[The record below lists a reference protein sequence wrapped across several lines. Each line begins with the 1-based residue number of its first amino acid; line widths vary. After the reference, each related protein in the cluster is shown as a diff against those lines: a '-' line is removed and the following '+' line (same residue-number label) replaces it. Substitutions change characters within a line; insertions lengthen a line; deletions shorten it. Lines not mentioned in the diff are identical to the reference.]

1 MNDMTLTKEQREARL
16 EGMGCKRKRVEDIRF
31 TQGKGQYVD
40 DIKMPGMLFGDFVR
54 SPYPHARVKK
64 IDASRALAL
73 PGVIAVLT
81 AEDLKGVNL
90 AWMPTLAGDVQ
101 MVLADGKVL
110 YQNQEVAF
118 VLAEDRYLAD
128 DAIQLVDVEYEE
140 LPVLVDPF
148 KSMDPDAPVL
158 REDLVGKTSG
168 AHGPRKHH
176 NHIFT
181 WDVGDKDLTDKAF
194 READVTIKE
203 LISYHRTHPSPL
215 ETCQCVAAM
224 DKVKGELT
232 LYGTFQAPH
241 VIRTVAS
248 LLSTIPE
255 HKIHVIA
262 PDIGGGF
269 GNKVGAY
276 PGYICAIVASIVTG
290 RPVKWVEDRME
301 NLSTTSFARDYHMTT
316 EIAARKDGTVTGLRV
331 HVLADH
337 GGFDACADPSKWPA
351 GFFNIVTGSYDFPVA
366 HLSVDGVYTNKAPG
380 GVAYRCSFRVTEAA
394 YCIERAMDILAQ
406 KLGMDPADLRM
417 KNFIR
422 RDQFPYQSALG
433 WEYDSGDYH
442 LAMQKAMDTLNYR
455 ALREEQKQKQEAFRR
470 GETREIMG
478 IGISFFT
485 EIVGAGPSKN
495 CDILGVAMFDSAE
508 IRVHPTGSV
517 ISRMGTK
524 SQGQGHET
532 TWAQIIATEIG
543 IPAENIM
550 VEEGNTD
557 TAPYGLGTYGS
568 RSTPVAGAAIALAAR
583 KIRAKAQMIAAHM
596 LEVSEYDLEW
606 DVDGFQVKGNPQA
619 RKSMTEI
626 AWAAYHLPPPGME
639 PGLEAVSYYD
649 PPNMTY
655 PFGAYFCV
663 MDIDVD
669 TGVARTRRFYALDDC
684 GTRINPMIIEGQVHG
699 GLTEAFAIAMGQEI
713 RYDEAGNVMGASF
726 MDFFLPTAVETPHWE
741 TDFTVTPS
749 PHHPIGA
756 KGVGESPNVG
766 GVPAFSNAVNDA
778 FAFLGST
785 HIQMPHDSWRLW
797 KVAKAL
803 GATA

>member
-1 MNDMTLTKEQREARL
+1 MNDMTPAQREARL
-16 EGMGCKRKRVEDIRF
+16 EGIGCKRKRVEDIRF
-31 TQGKGQYVD
+31 TQGKGNYVD
-40 DIKMPGMLFGDFVR
+40 DIKLPGMLHGDFVR
-54 SPYPHARVKK
+54 SQYAHARIKK
-64 IDASRALAL
+64 IDASRAKAL
-73 PGVIAVLT
+73 PGVLAVIT
-81 AEDLKGVNL
+81 AEDLKPLNL
-90 AWMPTLAGDVQ
+90 HWMPTLAGDVQ
-101 MVLADGKVL
+101 AVLADGRVSF
-110 YQNQEVAF
+110 QNQEIAF
-118 VLAEDRYLAD
+118 VVAENRYITD
-128 DAIQLVDVEYEE
+128 DAIQLIDVEYEE
-140 LPVLVDPF
+140 LPVVVDPF
-148 KSMDPDAPVL
+148 QSMAPNAPVL
-158 REDLVGKTSG
+158 RPDLEGKTVG
-168 AHGPRKHH
+168 AHGARKHH
-176 NHIFT
+176 NHIFEWT
-181 WDVGDKDLTDKAF
+181 IGDKEATDIAF
-194 READVTIKE
+194 KQAEVTIKE
-203 LISYHRTHPSPL
+203 MISYHRTHPSPL
-215 ETCQCVAAM
+215 ETCQCLANF

-232 LYGTFQAPH
+232 VYGTFQAPH

-248 LLSTIPE
+248 LLSKIPE

-276 PGYICAIVASIVTG
+276 AGYICSIVASIVTG
-290 RPVKWVEDRME
+290 LPVKWVEDRME
-301 NLSTTSFARDYHMTT
+301 NLSTTSFARDYHMTA
-316 EIAARKDGTVTGLRV
+316 EIAATKDGKVTGLRV

-337 GGFDACADPSKWPA
+337 GAFDACADPSKWPA

-366 HLSVDGVYTNKAPG
+366 HVAVDGVYTNKAPG

-417 KNFIR
+417 KNFVR
-422 RDQFPYQSALG
+422 REQFPYQSALG

-442 LAMQKAMDTLNYR
+442 LAMQKAMDAIGYR
-455 ALREEQKQKQEAFRR
+455 ELRAEQKAKQEAFKR

-495 CDILGVAMFDSAE
+495 CDILGVAMSDSAE
-508 IRVHPTGSV
+508 IRIHPTGS
-517 ISRMGTK
+517 IIARMGSK

-532 TWAQIIATEIG
+532 TWAQIIATELG
-543 IPAENIM
+543 IPSDDIM
-550 VEEGNTD
+550 IEEGNTD

-568 RSTPVAGAAIALAAR
+568 RSTPVAGAAIAMAAR
-583 KIRAKAQMIAAHM
+583 KIKNKAQMIAAHL

-606 DVDGFQVKGNPQA
+606 DIDGFRVKGNPSRA
-619 RKSMTEI
+619 KTMKEI
-626 AWAAYHLPPPGME
+626 AWAAYNAPPPGLE
-639 PGLEAVSYYD
+639 PGLEAVNYYD

-669 TGVARTRRFYALDDC
+669 TGVAKIRRFYALDDC

-713 RYDEAGNVMGASF
+713 KYDEMGNVVGASF
-726 MDFFLPTAVETPHWE
+726 MDFFLPTAVETPKWE

-778 FAFLGST
+778 FKFLGAT
-785 HIQMPHDSWRLW
+785 HIQMPHDAWRNW
-797 KVAKAL
+797 EAARKL
-803 GATA
+803 GA